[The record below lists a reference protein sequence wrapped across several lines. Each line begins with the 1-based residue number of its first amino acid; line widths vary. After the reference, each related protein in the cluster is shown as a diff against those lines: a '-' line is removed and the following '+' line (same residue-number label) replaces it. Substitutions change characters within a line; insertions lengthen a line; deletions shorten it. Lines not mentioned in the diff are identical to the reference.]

1 MHNCIVY
8 VYICIIGICLNNIL
22 YVYYCTLLVFMH
34 QYGLFI
40 PCIFA
45 VDLVEDGVVL
55 ADVLSLVLVLNESDV
70 ELCAGLHDEAGD
82 QDEE

>member
-1 MHNCIVY
+1 
-8 VYICIIGICLNNIL
+8 
-22 YVYYCTLLVFMH
+22 MH

-55 ADVLSLVLVLNESDV
+55 ADVLSLVLNESDV

>member
-8 VYICIIGICLNNIL
+8 VYICIVGICLNNIL

-55 ADVLSLVLVLNESDV
+55 ADV

>member
-1 MHNCIVY
+1 MHK
-8 VYICIIGICLNNIL
+8 
-22 YVYYCTLLVFMH
+22 
-34 QYGLFI
+34 YGLFI

-55 ADVLSLVLVLNESDV
+55 ADVLSLSLVLNESDV